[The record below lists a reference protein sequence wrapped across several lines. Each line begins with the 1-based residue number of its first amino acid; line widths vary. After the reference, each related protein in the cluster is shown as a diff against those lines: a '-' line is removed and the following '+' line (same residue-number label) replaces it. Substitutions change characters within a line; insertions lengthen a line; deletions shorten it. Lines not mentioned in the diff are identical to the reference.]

1 MTSVDLGWLEIERA
15 RYETLLDSLTGLPRW
30 GLLIDRTAVALGRA
44 ARAGTEVA
52 VFVLD
57 DPHFADRP
65 HDVLA
70 VARTLQDRI
79 RPDDTLARIGD
90 RRFAVVCNDIRA
102 DEDRT
107 AYVSTKPNIKTVMPF
122 KDDGVTIEGIHAT
135 DVTLEAT
142 DVTTNEPP
150 SDRPERIRRFGSARK
165 CDSINGINSCVMN
178 S

>member
-30 GLLIDRTAVALGRA
+30 ALLIDRTGVALARA
-44 ARAGTEVA
+44 ARADTEVA

-65 HDVLA
+65 HDVLG
-70 VARTLQDRI
+70 VARTLQDRL

-102 DEDRT
+102 DEDAAQVARRL
-107 AYVSTKPNIKTVMPF
+107 VWDSGLQCGL
-122 KDDGVTIEGIHAT
+122 GVAIGKRE
-135 DVTLEAT
+135 EAPEQ
-142 DVTTNEPP
+142 VIGRALLAALPGEPP
-150 SDRPERIRRFGSARK
+150 PAT
-165 CDSINGINSCVMN
+165 
-178 S
+178 